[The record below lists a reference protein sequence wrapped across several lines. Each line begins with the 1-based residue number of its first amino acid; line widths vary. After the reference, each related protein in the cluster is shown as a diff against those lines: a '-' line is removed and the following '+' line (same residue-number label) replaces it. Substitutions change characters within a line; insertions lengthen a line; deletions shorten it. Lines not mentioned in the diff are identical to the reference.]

1 MAKLVVI
8 NVYIRVIT
16 ITNFKNLIKALISKF
31 DTLFF
36 YSNYLLTIIILLSY
50 PFSIGYFKKSLCFI
64 KINGCLINL
73 TPIIINILKLSF
85 FITY

>member
-8 NVYIRVIT
+8 SVYIRVI
-16 ITNFKNLIKALISKF
+16 IINNFKNLIKALISKF

-36 YSNYLLTIIILLSY
+36 YSNYLLTIIILLCYS
-50 PFSIGYFKKSLCFI
+50 FSIGYFKKSLCFI
-64 KINGCLINL
+64 KTNGCVVNF
-73 TPIIINILKLSF
+73 TPIIVNILKFRF